1 MLTLACLGAV
11 AHRSTAAA
19 NEGAVVVAYKAE
31 HAGLMMQRRKKRE
44 SANVLRKKGKLDQ
57 LSRKTR
63 NEEILTSWYM

>member
-31 HAGLMMQRRKKRE
+31 HAGLMMRRRKRE
-44 SANVLRKKGKLDQ
+44 SKKGLENAGEVRSIVKENQ
-57 LSRKTR
+57 K
-63 NEEILTSWYM
+63 